1 MKESR
6 ALEKAIQFRE
16 PELSREQLSYFSIT
30 NQYTNN
36 SARKFTLC
44 TLEGELA
51 YWILYNFGI
60 VVDWITGLT
69 EYF

>member
-6 ALEKAIQFRE
+6 ALEKAFQFRE
-16 PELSREQLSYFSIT
+16 PELSLEQVSYFSIT

-44 TLEGELA
+44 TLEGELP
-51 YWILYNFGI
+51 YWILFDFGI
-60 VVDWITGLT
+60 VIDLITGLT
-69 EYF
+69 E

>member
-30 NQYTNN
+30 NQHTNN
-36 SARKFTLC
+36 STRKFNLC

-51 YWILYNFGI
+51 YWILYDFGI

-69 EYF
+69 E